1 MEDDVLVKVSPS
13 GTDAED
19 LAELTRL
26 LRDDLLDLDVLAVE
40 PVPSGQDA
48 PEDSKGV
55 LELVAGWLAVNL
67 GPEALRVVVSRV
79 AGWAARNDRTVEVT
93 MAGDVLKLTGVTSQ
107 QQDRLID
114 EWLARQAPG
123 T

>member
-79 AGWAARNDRTVEVT
+79 AGWAARNDRTVE
-93 MAGDVLKLTGVTSQ
+93 SH
-107 QQDRLID
+107 RW
-114 EWLARQAPG
+114 EFRFC
-123 T
+123 